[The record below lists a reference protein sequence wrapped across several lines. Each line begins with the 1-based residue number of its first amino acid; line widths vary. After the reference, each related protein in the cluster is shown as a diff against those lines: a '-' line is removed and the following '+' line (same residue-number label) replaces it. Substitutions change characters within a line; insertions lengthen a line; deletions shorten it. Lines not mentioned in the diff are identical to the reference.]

1 MLDINKT
8 HNMDCVA
15 GMELLDEQS
24 IDLVVTSPPYDHLR
38 SYDGYSF
45 DYKKTA
51 EALLRVV
58 KVGGGSGMGGE
69 RRNHRRRRE
78 RHELSPSPRFY
89 RLRFYPARYDDMEKR
104 YANIPRQNAVWTM
117 L

>member
-15 GMELLDEQS
+15 GMALLDEES
-24 IDLVVTSPPYDHLR
+24 VDLVVTSPPYDHLR

-58 KVGGGSGMGGE
+58 KRGGGSGMDSK
-69 RRNHRRRRE
+69 RRNYRRRRE
-78 RHELSPSPRFY
+78 RHELSPSPYVY
-89 RLRFYPARYDDMEKR
+89 RERVYPARHNDMGKR
-104 YANIPRQNAVWTM
+104 YANIPRQNAVRTM